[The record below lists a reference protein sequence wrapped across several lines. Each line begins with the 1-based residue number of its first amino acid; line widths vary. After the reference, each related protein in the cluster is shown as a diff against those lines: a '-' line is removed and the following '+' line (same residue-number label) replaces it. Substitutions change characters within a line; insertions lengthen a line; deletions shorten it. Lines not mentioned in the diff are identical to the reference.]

1 MSNALAAIGRINPRA
16 DRRADGIYRVL
27 PALLAAGLAVSYLLL
42 LTWPMRI
49 WHRPVGPHTHLVGT
63 FGVQIEGA
71 VIYTA
76 IVLLLFALYALALAV
91 VLTRRARPSPWLIL
105 GSSALFCL
113 ALWPTHPL
121 TSNDIFSYIA
131 SARVFWVHGDNP
143 LTVAPLAHPE
153 DRFFALLTFWQDVPS
168 PYGPIW
174 SWLTGI
180 PVALGGDSPLRTVLA
195 FKGVSILFFLGA
207 GALIFLTARRMRE
220 DSATAALIAFA
231 WNPLVVWHVAGNG
244 HNDMVMMFFVVLCL
258 YALARGWVATAIVA
272 LTASALVKYATL
284 LIVPLFVV
292 WWLRSRRRPAPR
304 RLILGVGIAM
314 ALVVVSYAPF
324 WSGRDT
330 LATALDEGSYYTVS
344 IPAAL
349 RGALLHV
356 TDVTRAEEI
365 TTALTRLLFLAALAL
380 ILVRLRGDKLGR
392 LAEAG
397 FLAFFAYLVLAA
409 TYFSPWH
416 VTWALTFAVL
426 LPYRRDVLWP
436 ALTLSLT
443 AMSVLVWGVWFRERF
458 APDPRADWYPMHLA
472 AALAVFPLPVLVWLW
487 TVRYP
492 AGTPV
497 RRRAL
502 QREAARAAGQ

>member
-1 MSNALAAIGRINPRA
+1 MNDALTVFGRIHPRA
-16 DRRADGIYRVL
+16 AVRADDLYRVL
-27 PALLAAGLAVSYLLL
+27 PALLAGVLVLSYLLT

-63 FGVQIEGA
+63 LGVQLEGA
-71 VIYTA
+71 LIYTA
-76 IVLLLFALYALALAV
+76 TVLLLFTLYALALAV

-121 TSNDIFSYIA
+121 TSNDLFNYVA
-131 SARVFWVHGDNP
+131 NARVFWVYGDNP

-153 DRFFALLTFWQDVPS
+153 DRFFPLMTFWQDIAS
-168 PYGPIW
+168 PYGPLW
-174 SWLTGI
+174 SWLTGV
-180 PVALGGDSPLRTVLA
+180 PMALGGDSPIRTVLA
-195 FKGVSILFFLGA
+195 FKGLSIAFFLGA
-207 GALIFLTARRMRE
+207 SALIFLTARRMRE
-220 DSATAALIAFA
+220 DSAPAALIAFA

-244 HNDMVMMFFVVLCL
+244 HNDMVMMFFVALCL
-258 YALARGWVATAIVA
+258 YALARGWVAAAIVA
-272 LTASALVKYATL
+272 LAASALVKYATL
-284 LIVPLFVV
+284 LVVPLLVV

-304 RLILGVGIAM
+304 ELMLGVAFAT
-314 ALVVVSYAPF
+314 ALVVVSYAPY

-330 LATALDEGSYYTVS
+330 LDTALDEGSYYTVS

-349 RGALLHV
+349 RGALLQV
-356 TDVTRAEEI
+356 TDATRAERL
-365 TTALTRLLFLAALAL
+365 TAALTRLPFLVALAL

-426 LPYRRDVLWP
+426 LPYRRDILWP
-436 ALTLSLT
+436 ALTLTLT
-443 AMSVLVWGVWFRERF
+443 AMSVLVWAIWFRERF
-458 APDPRADWYPMHLA
+458 APDPRADWYGMHLA

-487 TVRYP
+487 AVRYP